1 MRKWYFPDPG
11 LNGEPVAP
19 PVGVPGM
26 EENQDQGQDS
36 STRHDTL
43 RAGDDLKYQFDD
55 QSDDIPQQI
64 IPKMYQTKYWNN
76 EGIFIKR
83 WWGDLETA

>member
-1 MRKWYFPDPG
+1 
-11 LNGEPVAP
+11 
-19 PVGVPGM
+19 M